1 MNLFEM
7 VIKSTKVLLKPKNLL
22 STYNQTK
29 IRYHIV
35 TEPSYKEMQF
45 EGNDSVIRHGVVTAQ
60 TPKVVTPDF
69 LYRTSGFGDDAKE
82 YIKELTKMMGK
93 NEPALLYTYKNESTD
108 MEIVAGNPMEV
119 SERIKKRLVNNNS
132 NHTVIRGV
140 NALWDVSLLK
150 FIFDYTRESSTNN
163 FDDLSKSGLL
173 EDQNGVPVAVRKR
186 IQGLINEAKKGNVRA
201 KDLHKELDEW
211 GLFKEYEDE
220 FLSLFRKLI

>member
-1 MNLFEM
+1 MDLFEM

-82 YIKELTKMMGK
+82 YIRELTKMLGK

-119 SERIKKRLVNNNS
+119 SERIKKRLFNNS
-132 NHTVIRGV
+132 ANHTVIRGV

-150 FIFDYTRESSTNN
+150 FIFDYTRESANN
-163 FDDLSKSGLL
+163 NYNDLSKSGLL
-173 EDQNGVPVAVRKR
+173 DDQNGVPVAVRKR
-186 IQGLINEAKKGNVRA
+186 IQGLINEAKKGNIRA
-201 KDLHKELDEW
+201 NDLHKELDDW
-211 GLFKEYEDE
+211 GLFNEYEDE
-220 FLSLFRKLI
+220 FLSLFR

>member
-82 YIKELTKMMGK
+82 YIRELTKMLGK

-119 SERIKKRLVNNNS
+119 SERIKKRLINNNA

-150 FIFDYTRESSTNN
+150 FIFDYTRESANN
-163 FDDLSKSGLL
+163 NYNDLSKSGLL
-173 EDQNGVPVAVRKR
+173 DDQNGVPVAVRKR
-186 IQGLINEAKKGNVRA
+186 IQGLINEAKKGNIRA
-201 KDLHKELDEW
+201 NDLHKELDDW
-211 GLFKEYEDE
+211 GLFNEYEDE
-220 FLSLFRKLI
+220 FLSLFR

>member
-1 MNLFEM
+1 MDLFEM

-69 LYRTSGFGDDAKE
+69 LYRTSGFGDDANE
-82 YIKELTKMMGK
+82 YIRELTKMLGK

-119 SERIKKRLVNNNS
+119 SERIKKRLINNNA

-150 FIFDYTRESSTNN
+150 FIFDYTRESANN
-163 FDDLSKSGLL
+163 NYNDLSKSGLL

-186 IQGLINEAKKGNVRA
+186 IQGLINEAKKGNIRA
-201 KDLHKELDEW
+201 NDLHKELDDW
-211 GLFKEYEDE
+211 GLFNEYEDE
-220 FLSLFRKLI
+220 FLSLFR